1 MHDTP
6 VVMLHGARQT
16 GISTLMRNLDGA
28 AARYFTLDDPAVFL
42 AIKHEVDAMRM
53 AGLNANVL
61 LLPKLADSL
70 AGRMQINTLWPPSQG
85 ELSAHEGQKNCNIV
99 DALFYG
105 DEHDLS
111 MSIAFADRD
120 SLIDRMLAGGYPEAV
135 ERVSEKRRNAWFDAY
150 IQTIIQRDIRDLAQI
165 EGLGQ
170 LPLLLTTLAHKTSGM
185 LNVAD
190 ISRTLGIAQ
199 TLPSIVAGGIFNYY
213 PTSLG
218 A

>member
-105 DEHDLS
+105 DEQDSS
-111 MSIAFADRD
+111 MSIAFT
-120 SLIDRMLAGGYPEAV
+120 
-135 ERVSEKRRNAWFDAY
+135 RVSEKRRNAWFDAY